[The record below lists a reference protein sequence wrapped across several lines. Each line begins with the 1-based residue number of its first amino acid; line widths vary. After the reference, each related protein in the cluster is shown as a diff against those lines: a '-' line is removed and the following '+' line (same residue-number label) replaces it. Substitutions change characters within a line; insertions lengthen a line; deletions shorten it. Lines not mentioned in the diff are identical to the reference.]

1 MSETYD
7 LHCHSTASDG
17 ALSPTEVV
25 RRAHQ
30 QGVTALA
37 LTDHDTTAGL
47 DEAKRSAEAEGIRF
61 IAGIELSSHWQGKCL
76 HIVGL
81 GIDPAHAPLAEATH
95 NLRNTRLQ
103 RAEQIALKLEKKHI
117 SGVLEGV
124 KKMAGDSMITRTHFA
139 DFLLSEGHVT
149 SQQEAFDRY
158 LAKGKPAYV
167 ATPWAEMSTAV
178 GWIINSGGVAVL
190 AHPLRYQLTASW
202 LRRLLNAFKEAG
214 GQAVEIVTG
223 RYNAEE
229 IKNMADYA
237 KRFGLAGSAGSDF
250 HSPANQYV
258 ELGRLAP
265 LPPDI
270 QPVWELLPYQ
280 TAPS

>member
-1 MSETYD
+1 MSEIYD

-17 ALSPTEVV
+17 ALSPAAVV
-25 RRAHQ
+25 ERAHL
-30 QGVTALA
+30 QGVSALA

-47 DEAKRSAEAEGIRF
+47 GEAQRAAEAAGIRL
-61 IAGIELSSHWQGKCL
+61 ISGIELSTSWQGKCL

-81 GIDPAHAPLAEATH
+81 GIDPAYAPLAEATYR
-95 NLRNTRLQ
+95 LRNTRLE
-103 RAEQIALKLEKKHI
+103 RAEQIALKLEKKRI
-117 SGVLEGV
+117 PGALEAV
-124 KKMAGDSMITRTHFA
+124 KQMAGDSMITRTHFA
-139 DFLLSEGHVT
+139 DFLLSQGHVL

-158 LAKGKPAYV
+158 LAKGKAAYV
-167 ATPWAEMSTAV
+167 ATPWAEMSVAID
-178 GWIINSGGVAVL
+178 WIIQSGGVAVL
-190 AHPLRYQLTASW
+190 AHPLRYQLSASW
-202 LRRLLNAFKEAG
+202 LRRLLAAFKETG
-214 GQAVEIVTG
+214 GQAVEVVTG

-250 HSPANQYV
+250 HNPANQYV

-270 QPVWELLPYQ
+270 QPVWELLH
-280 TAPS
+280 